1 MDWAMGIGYRAC
13 MTREY
18 GKTYTRPLFYGL
30 ADRLVFQS
38 VRQALGFDQ
47 CRGLVVSAAPVNI
60 ETLRFFAQ
68 FDIQISDLLGQSEG
82 CAPFATNSY
91 VDNLWKMGSGGPAMP
106 GVTVKASE
114 CGELMYR
121 GRNVMM
127 G

>member
-1 MDWAMGIGYRAC
+1 MKIGYKAC
-13 MTREY
+13 MSREY
-18 GKTYTRPLFYGL
+18 GKTYKRPLFYGL
-30 ADRLVFQS
+30 ANKLVFRT
-38 VRQALGFDQ
+38 VREGLGFEE

-91 VDNLWKMGSGGPAMP
+91 IDNLWKMGSGGPAMP
-106 GVTVKASE
+106 GVTVK
-114 CGELMYR
+114 CGEMDELMYR